1 MRRKIPGGRVA
12 PHPALPSARPPP
24 SYEPSNKTAGAP
36 RSRSDAT
43 QPSDVGT
50 SRSVKAKGPRLKSLV
65 RVSALLSSGSKT
77 SGQPPAIHPPWNK
90 ARVRPAQEEERSRN
104 GLEEEKEGMRRE
116 FEKAEARERENKIG
130 EAMGRGRTSRE
141 VGTWERNA
149 GGGVANNEMRLGFK
163 RGGVMPEHRA
173 ELPGLSSASHFTG
186 LGSGIIINGSY
197 FQTAAEASQPPAVK
211 QKLNEALSLISL
223 ARRAQ
228 GPARVGDEQRGSR
241 RSWRSMGEKSSSA
254 MYGSVGDMSISAAV
268 SQRATEEERRRR
280 HTLFR
285 EGNISTQT
293 RGKRLPDSDS
303 ESGSGSKESSASA
316 ASSSTSSVTAERDRS
331 ESDRETEEDEADSD
345 GEEGSADTASET
357 GSQSR
362 SESESEEE
370 DEEFG
375 GEPSKDGAS
384 SISSRKSESAKVERN
399 KSSHAPDGSDPEDV
413 GCAGPTVPSC
423 RPQTSTRSRSS
434 HETIEED
441 SEEEKD
447 VEGEDEE
454 AKSVGSGKSSR
465 GDTSSN
471 QSDAGSGLMDASDDL
486 SPIMEDTE
494 EEEEGMEEEEKEE
507 RSSGSHGEDRDNAEE
522 EGDLE
527 NESAD

>member
-12 PHPALPSARPPP
+12 PHPVLPGARPPP

-43 QPSDVGT
+43 QPPDVGT

-104 GLEEEKEGMRRE
+104 GLEEEAG
-116 FEKAEARERENKIG
+116 ARERENRIG

-141 VGTWERNA
+141 VGAWERNA
-149 GGGVANNEMRLGFK
+149 GGGAANNDMRLGGGGG
-163 RGGVMPEHRA
+163 GGVTAEHRA
-173 ELPGLSSASHFTG
+173 ELLGPSSTGHFTS

-211 QKLNEALSLISL
+211 QKLSEALSLISL
-223 ARRAQ
+223 ARRPQ
-228 GPARVGDEQRGSR
+228 GPARVGEEQRGSR
-241 RSWRSMGEKSSSA
+241 RSWRSTIEKSSSA

-268 SQRATEEERRRR
+268 SQRAMEEERRRR
-280 HTLFR
+280 HALFR
-285 EGNISTQT
+285 GGNISTQT
-293 RGKRLPDSDS
+293 RGNRLPDSDS

-316 ASSSTSSVTAERDRS
+316 ASSSASSVTAERDRS
-331 ESDRETEEDEADSD
+331 ESDRETEEDQSDSD

-370 DEEFG
+370 EEEFRRK
-375 GEPSKDGAS
+375 PSKDGAS
-384 SISSRKSESAKVERN
+384 STSSRKSKSAKVEGD
-399 KSSHAPDGSDPEDV
+399 KSRHSSDGTDPEYV

-454 AKSVGSGKSSR
+454 AKSAGSGKSSR
-465 GDTSSN
+465 GDTSSDR
-471 QSDAGSGLMDASDDL
+471 SDAGSGLMDASDDL

-494 EEEEGMEEEEKEE
+494 EEEEEEMEE
-507 RSSGSHGEDRDNAEE
+507 RSSGSHSEDGDDAEE

>member
-24 SYEPSNKTAGAP
+24 SHGPSNKTAGAP
-36 RSRSDAT
+36 RSWSDAT
-43 QPSDVGT
+43 QPSDAAT
-50 SRSVKAKGPRLKSLV
+50 SRSVKAKGPRLKSV
-65 RVSALLSSGSKT
+65 MRVSALLSSGGKT

-104 GLEEEKEGMRRE
+104 GLEEEAG
-116 FEKAEARERENKIG
+116 ARERENKIG
-130 EAMGRGRTSRE
+130 EATGRRRTSRE

-149 GGGVANNEMRLGFK
+149 GGGAANNEMRLGFK
-163 RGGVMPEHRA
+163 GGGGVTAEHRA
-173 ELPGLSSASHFTG
+173 ELPGLSSTSHFTS
-186 LGSGIIINGSY
+186 LGSGIMINGSY

-211 QKLNEALSLISL
+211 QKLSEALSLISL
-223 ARRAQ
+223 ARRVQ

-241 RSWRSMGEKSSSA
+241 RSWRSTGETSSSA
-254 MYGSVGDMSISAAV
+254 VYGSVGDMSVSAAV
-268 SQRATEEERRRR
+268 SQRAAEEERSRR
-280 HTLFR
+280 HTPFR
-285 EGNISTQT
+285 GGNISTQT
-293 RGKRLPDSDS
+293 RGNKLPDSDT

-316 ASSSTSSVTAERDRS
+316 ASGSTSSERDRS
-331 ESDRETEEDEADSD
+331 ESDRETEEDESDSD
-345 GEEGSADTASET
+345 GEEGSADAASET

-370 DEEFG
+370 EEEFRRK
-375 GEPSKDGAS
+375 PSKDGAS
-384 SISSRKSESAKVERN
+384 STSRRKSKSAKVEGY
-399 KSSHAPDGSDPEDV
+399 KSRHSSDGTDPQNV
-413 GCAGPTVPSC
+413 GCAGPAVPSC

-434 HETIEED
+434 YETIKED

-454 AKSVGSGKSSR
+454 AKSVGSGKSGG
-465 GDTSSN
+465 GDTSSD
-471 QSDAGSGLMDASDDL
+471 QSDTGSGLMDASDDL

-494 EEEEGMEEEEKEE
+494 EEEEE
-507 RSSGSHGEDRDNAEE
+507 RSSGSHGEDRDDAEE